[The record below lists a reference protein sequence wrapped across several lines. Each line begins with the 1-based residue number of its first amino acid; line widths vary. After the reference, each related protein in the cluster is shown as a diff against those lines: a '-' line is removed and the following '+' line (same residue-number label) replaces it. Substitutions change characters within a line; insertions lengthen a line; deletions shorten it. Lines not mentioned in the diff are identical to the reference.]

1 MLTSILYRDKVLK
14 STLYMGVISNMQKTD
29 NPFQN
34 SDVQFL
40 LKAFLTLETEEECL
54 SFLQDLMTIK
64 EILDMSQRLRV
75 AQLLEEGKAYQ
86 QISENVSVSSATISR
101 VSRALNYGEG
111 GYGTVLERL
120 KNTEN

>member
-1 MLTSILYRDKVLK
+1 
-14 STLYMGVISNMQKTD
+14 MQKTD

-34 SDVQFL
+34 SDVRFL
-40 LKAFLTLETEEECL
+40 LKAFLTLENEEECL

-64 EILDMSQRLRV
+64 EIQDMSQRLRV

-120 KNTEN
+120 KNSEN

>member
-1 MLTSILYRDKVLK
+1 
-14 STLYMGVISNMQKTD
+14 MQKTD

-34 SDVQFL
+34 SDVRFL
-40 LKAFLTLETEEECL
+40 LKAFMTLENEEECL

-64 EILDMSQRLRV
+64 EIQDMSQRLRV

-111 GYGTVLERL
+111 GYGMVLERL
-120 KNTEN
+120 KNAES

>member
-1 MLTSILYRDKVLK
+1 
-14 STLYMGVISNMQKTD
+14 MQKTE
-29 NPFQN
+29 NPFRN
-34 SDVQFL
+34 DDVKYL
-40 LKAFLTLETEEECL
+40 LKAFLTLETEEEVL
-54 SFLQDLMTIK
+54 SFLQDLMTVK

-75 AQLLEEGKAYQ
+75 AQLLDEGKAYQ

-120 KNTEN
+120 KELEK

>member
-1 MLTSILYRDKVLK
+1 MTSLLYYDKVMK
-14 STLYMGVISNMQKTD
+14 STLYRSDISIMQKTD

-34 SDVQFL
+34 SDVRFL
-40 LKAFLTLETEEECL
+40 LKAFMTLENEEECL

-64 EILDMSQRLRV
+64 EIQDMSQRLRV
-75 AQLLEEGKAYQ
+75 AQLLDEGKAYQ

>member
-1 MLTSILYRDKVLK
+1 
-14 STLYMGVISNMQKTD
+14 MQKTG
-29 NPFQN
+29 NPYQN
-34 SDVQFL
+34 SEVRTL
-40 LKAFLTLETEEECL
+40 LKAFLTLENEEECL

-64 EILDMSQRLRV
+64 EIQDMSQRLRV

-111 GYGTVLERL
+111 GYVTVLERL
-120 KNTEN
+120 KNTES